1 MQNKK
6 YPAQTWDT
14 SNQTNRRK
22 EEDFPKHH
30 YFTRTKGTAKLGLP
44 GADKGQIK
52 VGMNNWTL
60 LRLSAAGSRWRPT
73 GRSWRAVAVPA
84 GDGTM
89 RQLQTLVTLAK

>member
-1 MQNKK
+1 MKNKK

-30 YFTRTKGTAKLGLP
+30 YFTRMKGTAKLGVS

-52 VGMNNWTL
+52 VGTNNWTL
-60 LRLSAAGSRWRPT
+60 LCLWAAGSR
-73 GRSWRAVAVPA
+73 
-84 GDGTM
+84 
-89 RQLQTLVTLAK
+89 